1 MSTTTHV
8 SPSPAFR
15 CVSLTRRSSRRAS
28 SVWIGRCRRHRPV
41 AAQEAFPHVHL
52 LVVGFSDRGGSA
64 PRGPPSAPADCGCH
78 FLVTFLELAARAS
91 ALARTTSGSR
101 GSGGSTS
108 SQGRSP
114 RPLGLW
120 MRIRFIAD
128 LRSEYRVR
136 ACSPGSGGCGLGL
149 PDGCAGYC
157 RSQLVAADQEERD
170 RDASQADQAAGPER
184 PLEAA

>member
-120 MRIRFIAD
+120 MRIRFIA
-128 LRSEYRVR
+128 
-136 ACSPGSGGCGLGL
+136 
-149 PDGCAGYC
+149 
-157 RSQLVAADQEERD
+157 
-170 RDASQADQAAGPER
+170 
-184 PLEAA
+184 